1 MQHSKRVTSARP
13 ILKSNCLLEAILQV
27 SFATQSE
34 FLFSLIQW
42 YLNNSIICG
51 WTAVHLFSRCD
62 PRRHPANEKQ
72 SDCDLLG
79 LSGDVDEGNYGGE
92 EPAPPTADFRRS
104 IAALVVKSDIFLGIS
119 QFLIGIR

>member
-1 MQHSKRVTSARP
+1 MQHSKRVTSTRP